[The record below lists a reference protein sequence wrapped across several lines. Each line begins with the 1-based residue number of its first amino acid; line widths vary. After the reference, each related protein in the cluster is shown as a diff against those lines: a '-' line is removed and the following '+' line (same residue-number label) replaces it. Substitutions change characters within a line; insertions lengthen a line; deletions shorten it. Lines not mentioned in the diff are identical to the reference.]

1 MAWAEDSARDQFS
14 GNKVEAEDAVKMDNG
29 VYYVMGKMVQP
40 TFHSLM
46 EELGAHPEYSEF
58 VELLEGNP
66 EWNTAEENL
75 YALLSTTTSMDNTT
89 IETFSSYHYTVYVPD
104 NDAMEKA
111 YAMNLPRWEDIN
123 NLDKVYAGTDVD
135 VDSLKQ
141 VYTQRVLNF
150 LKYHFQDN
158 ER

>member
-1 MAWAEDSARDQFS
+1 MEQNGDRVTVTDQFS

-104 NDAMEKA
+104 NDAMEKGLCYELTA
-111 YAMNLPRWEDIN
+111 LGRY
-123 NLDKVYAGTDVD
+123 
-135 VDSLKQ
+135 Q
-141 VYTQRVLNF
+141 
-150 LKYHFQDN
+150 
-158 ER
+158 